1 GAEGDELVEGMTGEA
16 GGTARLGIENR
27 PLGVGRGRRREDQ
40 PADHEDERRQPKRDP
55 RDEPERVVDR
65 GADVAVGSRKQGR
78 RAEHPLQPLLTTPS
92 RHGRMLCRETAE
104 RAADVPRPEPGLD
117 PAGRQV
123 PPATRRQEEG
133 GSRGN
138 MVSPV
143 LTRHGRTLLS
153 GTASYPAGLILFQ

>member
-27 PLGVGRGRRREDQ
+27 PLGVGRSRRREDQ
-40 PADHEDERRQPKRDP
+40 PADHEDERRQPERDSG
-55 RDEPERVVDR
+55 DEPERVVDR

-78 RAEHPLQPLLTTPS
+78 RAKHPLQPLLTTPS

-104 RAADVPRPEPGLD
+104 RAADVPRPEPGL
-117 PAGRQV
+117 A
-123 PPATRRQEEG
+123 RREAK
-133 GSRGN
+133 SRLRRADKKKGAHGGN

-153 GTASYPAGLILFQ
+153 GAASYPVGLILFQ